1 MPEAVPSVADSKPT
15 FFRRRFAPLI
25 AAWVLALIVAA
36 LLYGIETA
44 YPAFHEVLVPLY
56 WIIGVLVV
64 LSTWRWVRT
73 RGKGDRRGNDRRL
86 ADRRNHGTSVSDSS
100 RAPDRDDI
108 GDRSG

>member
-1 MPEAVPSVADSKPT
+1 MPEDVSSVADSRPT

-25 AAWVLALIVAA
+25 AAWVLALIVAG
-36 LLYGIETA
+36 LLYWIEII

-56 WIIGVLVV
+56 WIVGVLIV
-64 LSTWRWVRT
+64 LATWRWVRT
-73 RGKGDRRGNDRRL
+73 RGKGDRRGKERRHGDRRHDL
-86 ADRRNHGTSVSDSS
+86 ASASDSS